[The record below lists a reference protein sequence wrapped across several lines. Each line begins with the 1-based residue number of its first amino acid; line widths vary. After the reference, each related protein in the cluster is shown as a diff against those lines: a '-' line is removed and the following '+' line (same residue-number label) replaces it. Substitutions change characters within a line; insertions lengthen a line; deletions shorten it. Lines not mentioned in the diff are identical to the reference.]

1 MRKAFIFVVGVIAVS
16 LLPLQSDAAPVKLTK
31 DQVAT
36 VCGKGITSSGGSS
49 GCQKACGLTVSTN
62 ANTVVTRVRIAKGA
76 APHAGLRP
84 APLCSRTSMP
94 IAWSGS
100 LCDTLHN
107 TSLADA
113 ADPPH

>member
-49 GCQKACGLTVSTN
+49 GCQKACGLNGEHECEYSCYKGKDCQGSCTTCGAKTRTVMFPNFYANRMVRQSVRN
-62 ANTVVTRVRIAKGA
+62 A
-76 APHAGLRP
+76 P
-84 APLCSRTSMP
+84 
-94 IAWSGS
+94 
-100 LCDTLHN
+100 
-107 TSLADA
+107 
-113 ADPPH
+113 